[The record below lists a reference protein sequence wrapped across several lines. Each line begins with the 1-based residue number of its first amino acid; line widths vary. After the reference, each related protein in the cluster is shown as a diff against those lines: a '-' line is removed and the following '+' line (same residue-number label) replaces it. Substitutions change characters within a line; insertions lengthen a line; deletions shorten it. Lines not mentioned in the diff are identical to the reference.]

1 MSFADYGYVN
11 HDDFIYLTGYAEK
24 EFDDEEQ
31 NDVDG
36 DGDDYDEEDSE

>member
-11 HDDFIYLTGYAEK
+11 HDDFICLTGDAEK
-24 EFDDEEQ
+24 EFDVEEQ